1 MNTVVRTFVI
11 TFMRSIIP
19 MDINLNVTA
28 DVLADV
34 HVAKLLYVC
43 ASGIISETGGIRS
56 PRVASK

>member
-1 MNTVVRTFVI
+1 MNPVVQTFVV
-11 TFMRSIIP
+11 TFMRSSIP
-19 MDINLNVTA
+19 IDINLNVTA

-43 ASGIISETGGIRS
+43 PSGIILGICGTRS